1 MPTATE
7 ELDRDPWPTWFK
19 HTASA
24 FAGAGVMLITG
35 TLWLSSVKEDARK
48 GAALEP
54 RVTTLESHEAEDRA
68 DSRNVKALLDEVRQ
82 DTKEILRRLPR

>member
-1 MPTATE
+1 MPTATD

-35 TLWLSSVKEDARK
+35 TLWLSSVKEDAKK

-54 RVTTLESHEAEDRA
+54 RVTILENHEAEDRNEA
-68 DSRNVKALLDEVRQ
+68 KNTKDLLNEVRG
-82 DTKEILRRLPR
+82 DVKEILRRIPR